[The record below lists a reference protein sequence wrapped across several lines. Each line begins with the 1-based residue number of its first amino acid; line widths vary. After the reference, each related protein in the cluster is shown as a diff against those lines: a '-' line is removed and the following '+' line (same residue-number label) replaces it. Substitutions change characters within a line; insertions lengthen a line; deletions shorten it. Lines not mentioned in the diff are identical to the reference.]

1 MRKIALGFATAMA
14 LSMASAANAA
24 VTIGTTG
31 TTAGTISVVVTDN
44 VGIPNRIVF
53 DTINVPSGS
62 VTSFF
67 DFQESFASQ
76 AIFTVTAATLPNST
90 VTLVELL
97 TGALVPITTAG
108 PSANSATLTSGAL
121 AANTTYRFRYTVNMG
136 SPGNISGNAAFY
148 PVPEPA
154 TWAMM
159 LLGFGGIGFAMRR
172 RRGQQALAQ
181 IA

>member
-1 MRKIALGFATAMA
+1 MRKLIFVAAGAAALASAT
-14 LSMASAANAA
+14 AANAA

-31 TTAGTISVVVTDN
+31 TTAGTLTVNTTDN
-44 VGIPNRIVF
+44 VGIPNRITF
-53 DTINVPSGS
+53 DTTNVPSGS

-67 DFQESFASQ
+67 DFQESFAS
-76 AIFTVTAATLPNST
+76 IGVFTVTAATLPNST

-97 TGALVPITTAG
+97 TGALVPVTTAG
-108 PSANSATLTSGAL
+108 PAPNSVTLTSGNL
-121 AANTTYRFRYTVNMG
+121 AANTTYRFRYTVNLG
-136 SPGNISGNAAFY
+136 SPGNVSGNAAFY

-159 LLGFGGIGFAMRR
+159 LLGFGAIGMTIRR
-172 RRGQQALAQ
+172 RRRPVFAQ